1 MVCLDTSVAISF
13 LEGDKKAVQKIVE
26 LEDSG
31 AEIRIS
37 SITAH
42 ELLFGSYFYKPT
54 EVALTKEFVNSVDVL
69 EFDGECAN
77 ISALLRSEAMRAG
90 KSLGIFDSMIAGIV
104 LAKRETLLTS
114 DRGFAIINKLGVQLA
129 GKPLKL
135 DVVYV

>member
-13 LEGDKKAVQKIVE
+13 LKGDKKVVQKIAE

-31 AEIRIS
+31 AEVRIS

-42 ELLFGSYFYKPT
+42 ELLFDSYFYKPT
-54 EVALTKEFVNSVDVL
+54 ELALTKEFVNSVDVL
-69 EFDGECAN
+69 EFDRECAN

-114 DRGFAIINKLGVQLA
+114 DRGFAVVNKLGAQFA